1 MKQKRQYIQPDYAEY
16 ERQKREWVRL
26 NPNATH
32 EQYQQAMTKLAR
44 KLGV

>member
-1 MKQKRQYIQPDYAEY
+1 MKNRKQSDYAEY

-26 NPNATH
+26 NPNATSK
-32 EQYQQAMTKLAR
+32 EYTQAMIALAR